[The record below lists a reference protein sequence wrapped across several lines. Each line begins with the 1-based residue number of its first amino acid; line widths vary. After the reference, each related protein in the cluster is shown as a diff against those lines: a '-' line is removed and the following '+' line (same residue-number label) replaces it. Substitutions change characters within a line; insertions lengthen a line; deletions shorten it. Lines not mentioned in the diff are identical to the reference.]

1 MNLAAFFLAFE
12 ILMMKYFFRFHDKVV
27 IEEELT
33 ELRHEQN
40 QAWQTTKYHLK
51 LAKRNS
57 SLFNI
62 EKLANLTTPAKANGQ
77 SQIMDVVTLSD
88 DLHLGSDK

>member
-1 MNLAAFFLAFE
+1 MAAFE
-12 ILMMKYFFRFHDKVV
+12 ILMLKYSFRFHDKVV

-40 QAWQTTKYHLK
+40 QAWETTKYHLK

-62 EKLANLTTPAKANGQ
+62 EKLANLTTPGKPNGQ
-77 SQIMDVVTLSD
+77 SQIMDVVTVSD
-88 DLHLGSDK
+88 DLHMGSDE